1 MPPELRNIISDA
13 RDDIWLFLRQE
24 QPKIVKLQSDKFFQD
39 LEQALEIFSAQNDDR
54 SAQSASIVSLK
65 NHKIKVKKTQS
76 ERVEPQTKYA
86 SLVTNEYPKST
97 DCQQSLND
105 NHKLSQ
111 LNRSVELRNRRRSPE
126 AVFNLLDHFAIA
138 WERAT
143 DSKPRRVSG
152 HKTPF
157 VEAAKL
163 FLNLAGINKPETY
176 LRQFLTQLENE

>member
-1 MPPELRNIISDA
+1 MPPELRDIISEA

-39 LEQALEIFSAQNDDR
+39 LEQALDIFSTQSTDR
-54 SAQSASIVSLK
+54 SALEASIVSLK
-65 NHKIKVKKTQS
+65 NHKIRVKETQS
-76 ERVEPQTKYA
+76 ERIQPQAKYE
-86 SLVTNEYPKST
+86 SLVTKEAPKSS
-97 DCQQSLND
+97 DCQKSLND

-111 LNRSVELRNRRRSPE
+111 LNSSLELRNRRRSPE
-126 AVFNLLDHFAIA
+126 AVFNLLDHFAVA
-138 WERAT
+138 WENAT

-157 VEAAKL
+157 VEAAKV

-176 LRQFLTQLENE
+176 LRQFLTQLENA